1 MAVLVSPAGTRVE
14 VGDDLA
20 ARLIR
25 KGWRVPGKPESKPV
39 PVKRRPGRPRKT
51 A

>member
-1 MAVLVSPAGTRVE
+1 MVKLVSPAGTVVE
-14 VGDDLA
+14 VGDELA
-20 ARLIR
+20 ARMIR
-25 KGWRVPGKPESKPV
+25 KGWRVPGKPEPKPV